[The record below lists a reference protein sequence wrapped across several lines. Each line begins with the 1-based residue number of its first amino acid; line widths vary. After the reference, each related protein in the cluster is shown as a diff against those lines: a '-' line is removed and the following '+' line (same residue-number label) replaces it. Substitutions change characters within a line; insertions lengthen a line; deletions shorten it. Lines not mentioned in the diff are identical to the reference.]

1 MDVAVEMSV
10 AVWPRA
16 VGLVPREGALQRGV
30 GGVERR
36 SGVNPYPWP
45 YRDSS
50 PFYALDTAVLSGT
63 KGKQHRQHSVRF
75 WCVSLT
81 SEQWSSAMDGKPVS
95 RPGVRGWRAERPA
108 VVQGNRVRWRRR
120 TGGLDSTATDVL
132 PLAE

>member
-75 WCVSLT
+75 WRVSHT
-81 SEQWSSAMDGKPVS
+81 SEPWSSAGGCGDGAKVG
-95 RPGVRGWRAERPA
+95 PGDGATEPWFP
-108 VVQGNRVRWRRR
+108 VQGNRPGWHAGMR
-120 TGGLDSTATDVL
+120 GG
-132 PLAE
+132 